1 MKEVYSKKG
10 WQLKNK
16 ELKIYFVAGS
26 RDPVIISKEKWYKS
40 IGFMY
45 SLGYKN
51 IIYKLFYRLRHEILN
66 EEENLVIF
74 TDILRFIDD
83 KK

>member
-1 MKEVYSKKG
+1 
-10 WQLKNK
+10 
-16 ELKIYFVAGS
+16 
-26 RDPVIISKEKWYKS
+26 
-40 IGFMY
+40 MY